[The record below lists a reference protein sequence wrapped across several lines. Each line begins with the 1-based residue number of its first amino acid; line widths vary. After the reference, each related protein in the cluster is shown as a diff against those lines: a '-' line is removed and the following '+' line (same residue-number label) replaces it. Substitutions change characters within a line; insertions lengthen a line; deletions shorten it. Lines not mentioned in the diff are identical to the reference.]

1 MPNMIV
7 TEVFKSISQ
16 GLLGSCMTRMVSLE
30 ADNER
35 GALPPANGAISGMF
49 SID

>member
-1 MPNMIV
+1 MPNMMV

-16 GLLGSCMTRMVSLE
+16 GLLGSCMTRMVSFG

-35 GALPPANGAISGMF
+35 GVFPLPIGAMDSG
-49 SID
+49 